1 MKTSIIE
8 VGLPTSNIPR
18 VQPELEACLQTTGD
32 ALIGQQI
39 YDDQALF
46 VVRVSDT
53 TIQTHLKTLSA
64 AFRDNLIDSFQL
76 IACYLFKVAFKD
88 ESFQNVLR
96 DFPLHPGESW
106 FPAASET
113 CTAYLCLSGSYLSQE
128 QTSWLA
134 TQTSIAQWTREP

>member
-8 VGLPTSNIPR
+8 IGLPTSNIPR
-18 VQPELEACLQTTGD
+18 VQPALETCLQETGD

-39 YDDQALF
+39 YDDQTLF
-46 VVRVSDT
+46 VVRITGDT
-53 TIQTHLKTLSA
+53 LQNHLKTLSA
-64 AFRDNLIDSFQL
+64 AFREKLVDSFQL

-88 ESFQNVLR
+88 ESYQTLLR

-106 FPAASET
+106 FPAANEAR
-113 CTAYLCLSGSYLSQE
+113 TAYLCLSRPHLSQE

-134 TQTSIAQWTREP
+134 MQTSIAQWSREP